1 MATIKL
7 LGGEWEPKLPSSF
20 VQRQEIILSYEQGVE
35 PGNQLR
41 VWAAAI
47 GATWNHPDRT
57 KTLDTTLQD
66 CGYAPRL
73 YGQHVADELIRAG
86 IKPGEIVVQ
95 GAEAFNAIA
104 RSIIPQSEVDARAG
118 FSLAA
123 GGSSQAAEQVESA

>member
-1 MATIKL
+1 MGIQL
-7 LGGEWEPKLPSSF
+7 LGGEWEPKLPASF
-20 VQRQEIILSYEQGVE
+20 VQRQEIILSYEQGIE
-35 PGNQLR
+35 PANQLR

-57 KTLDTTLQD
+57 KTLETKLED

-86 IKPGEIVVQ
+86 VRVGEIIVQ
-95 GAEAFNAIA
+95 GSRAFNAIA
-104 RSIIPQSEVDARAG
+104 RSIIPQSEVDERAG

-123 GGSSQAAEQVESA
+123 GNDSQAAEEIKGA

>member
-1 MATIKL
+1 MAIKL
-7 LGGEWEPKLPSSF
+7 LGGEWEPKLPASF
-20 VQRQEIILSYEQGVE
+20 VQRQEIVLSYEQGVD

-41 VWAAAI
+41 VWAAAL
-47 GATWNHPDRT
+47 GSTWNHPDRT

-86 IKPGEIVVQ
+86 VKVGEIVVQ

-104 RSIIPQSEVDARAG
+104 RSIIPQSEVDDRAG
-118 FSLAA
+118 FSSAA
-123 GGSSQAAEQVESA
+123 GGNSLAAEEVQTA